1 MENPISP
8 GLLEGAQTSLQ
19 RTDGTKHN
27 HLIQRN
33 GIPPIIVAGMLGH
46 SLSILMTSYAHYI
59 PGTQNE
65 AARLINEILPPILI
79 DLNNPS

>member
-1 MENPISP
+1 M
-8 GLLEGAQTSLQ
+8 
-19 RTDGTKHN
+19 HN
-27 HLIQRN
+27 RLIQRN

-46 SLSILMTSYAHYI
+46 SLSILMTTYAHLARFARYAHYVRDF

-65 AARLINEILPPILI
+65 AARLMNEILTPILI